1 MTEEVLQYQTTGTC
15 CQLMQVKINDGKI
28 VDTEF
33 FGGCSGNLQ
42 GIKSLIKG
50 MGIDEVIA
58 KLQGIRC
65 GAKPTSCPDQLAR
78 CLVEYK
84 ERKLAQT
91 K

>member
-1 MTEEVLQYQTTGTC
+1 MAEEILQYQTTGTC

-33 FGGCSGNLQ
+33 FGGCNGNLQ
-42 GIKSLIKG
+42 GIKNLIKG
-50 MGIDEVIA
+50 MSIDEVIA
-58 KLQGIRC
+58 KLHGIKC